1 MSADTFTTAMFLI
14 TAVIAAGVL
23 ISAIFPVFYQM
34 TGTFSSAGHTA
45 DVQLRTNMQII
56 LDVANQSQYARVWIK
71 NTGSERVALADIQR
85 SNVICGDAGNFNLL
99 SLSQT
104 GTLSNGQWSYVLY
117 DLNDNNFWDPGE
129 TLEIDAHTSTIQT
142 ADPVYFQFS
151 LPNGNSISDQFMV
164 STTP

>member
-1 MSADTFTTAMFLI
+1 MFLI

-34 TGTFSSAGHTA
+34 AGTFSFSRTCCPTFS
-45 DVQLRTNMQII
+45 LRTNIKII

-85 SNVICGDAGNFNLL
+85 SNVICGDARNFNLL

-104 GTLSNGQWSYVLY
+104 GLSATGQWSYVLY

-151 LPNGNSISDQFMV
+151 LPNGNSISDQFMA
-164 STTP
+164 SPASLKR

>member
-1 MSADTFTTAMFLI
+1 
-14 TAVIAAGVL
+14 
-23 ISAIFPVFYQM
+23 
-34 TGTFSSAGHTA
+34 
-45 DVQLRTNMQII
+45 MQII

-164 STTP
+164 ITTP

>member
-1 MSADTFTTAMFLI
+1 MFLI
-14 TAVIAAGVL
+14 TAVIAAGVF

-104 GTLSNGQWSYVLY
+104 GTSQQRTVVICVIRS
-117 DLNDNNFWDPGE
+117 
-129 TLEIDAHTSTIQT
+129 
-142 ADPVYFQFS
+142 
-151 LPNGNSISDQFMV
+151 
-164 STTP
+164 